1 MIRKLRIKLILASML
16 SLLLVLAVIFG
27 VVGVLSYR
35 KIITDAD
42 TILTILQQ
50 NNGSFP
56 IGEHMGN
63 DQPFM
68 DAPPKGERR
77 FSPELPLNCT
87 PFVRQYGI
95 LITSGV
101 F

>member
-56 IGEHMGN
+56 IGEHLGN
-63 DQPFM
+63 DQSFM
-68 DAPPKGERR
+68 DVPPKGERR
-77 FSPELPLNCT
+77 FSPELPLK
-87 PFVRQYGI
+87 
-95 LITSGV
+95 
-101 F
+101 